1 MRPDIVMPALR
12 WGFLVLIVVVALLTP
27 GFVSTP
33 SLLSLLTTVS
43 FLGCVA
49 VGMTLITISGN
60 IMSFSLGA
68 TAGASAIIFLAVFNV
83 AGVAAAVVAALA
95 FGLLVSLLQG
105 LLIGRLGAN
114 PIIVSIA
121 TVALIYGT
129 FQRLTGGV
137 SVYSAAP
144 AAYGA
149 LTGKLLGLP
158 TEFVVF
164 LGVVVVGQLILSFT
178 VIGRNI
184 YMVGNSVRAA
194 DAAGIRSWMSITG
207 AYLLAGLFTALAGI
221 LLATH
226 YDTANML
233 YGVGFDYSA
242 IAAVLVGGT
251 AIQGGQG
258 SVLRTLAGVMIIGIV
273 QAVLLLLGFQQ
284 EWQYLITGIIV
295 LVVIILNTSTGRR

>member
-1 MRPDIVMPALR
+1 MPALR
-12 WGFLVLIVVVALLTP
+12 WGFLLLIVVVALLTP

-68 TAGASAIIFLAVFNV
+68 TTGASAIVFLAVFNV
-83 AGVAAAVVAALA
+83 TGVAAAFIAALG
-95 FGLLVSLLQG
+95 FGLVVSLLQG

-121 TVALIYGT
+121 SVALIYGI
-129 FQRLTGGV
+129 FQRVTGGV
-137 SVYSAAP
+137 SVYSTAP
-144 AAYGA
+144 AAYGG

-164 LGVVVVGQLILSFT
+164 IGVVVVGQLILSFT
-178 VIGRNI
+178 VLGRNI

-207 AYLLAGLFTALAGI
+207 AYLLAGLFTALSGI

-258 SVLRTLAGVMIIGIV
+258 SVVRTLAGVMIIGIV
-273 QAVLLLLGFQQ
+273 QAVVLLLGFRQ
-284 EWQYLITGIIV
+284 EWQYLITGVIV
-295 LVVIILNTSTGRR
+295 LVVIILNTSTGRQ